1 MRMIFTFYGNESVWK
16 WSRSQVTLRQLYNRV
31 YLDLKTC
38 KLNAILLST
47 SDLGDFEDF
56 EAIFTCHFRQVR
68 QQNCLFSVIG
78 QT

>member
-16 WSRSQVTLRQLYNRV
+16 WSRSQVALRQLYNRV

-38 KLNAILLST
+38 KRNAILLSS
-47 SDLGDFEDF
+47 SDLSDFEDF
-56 EAIFTCHFRQVR
+56 EAIFTSDFRQVR